1 MMQPKKILLVD
12 DEPLILRS
20 MQKTLLRA
28 GYTVGIGS
36 NCTEGLAVFKAA
48 QESET
53 PFDMALVDLNMPG
66 FDGGEASGAGM
77 DLISHVIEIRPDF
90 PIIVLSA
97 YDEVSKVKEAVTR
110 GARGY
115 CVKGREKTL
124 LDQIKHI
131 FEENA

>member
-1 MMQPKKILLVD
+1 MQAKKILIVD

-20 MQKTLLRA
+20 VQKTLQRA
-28 GYTVGIGS
+28 GYEVETAP
-36 NCTEGLAVFKAA
+36 NCTDGLAAFKAGLKSQA
-48 QESET
+48 
-53 PFDMALVDLNMPG
+53 PFDLALVDLNMPG

-77 DLISHVIEIRPDF
+77 ELITTMLELRPDF

-97 YDEVSKVKEAVTR
+97 YDEVARVKEAVAR

-124 LDQIKHI
+124 LDQISEI
-131 FEENA
+131 FEEIA